1 MINLAEAAV
10 QPAEAAVQPAE
21 AQPTTSEVINEPL
34 KATTAE
40 QVEQEPKKYLA
51 LIKKIEERTEVKCE
65 LEQVRVVIKAITDLV
80 ENPNTTLVMAVLC
93 QIAEQGGFN
102 MVGNHSDAIL
112 AGQARRAWEQVNEAQ
127 PTEKA
132 EPNVTAQAEDETD
145 MRASDAADSPVI
157 GFRPIG
163 TPEDKDKIGGSTTDP
178 GERLD

>member
-1 MINLAEAAV
+1 MTN
-10 QPAEAAVQPAE
+10 PAETVNNSPE
-21 AQPTTSEVINEPL
+21 T
-34 KATTAE
+34 K
-40 QVEQEPKKYLA
+40 EPKEYQA
-51 LIKKIEERTEVKCE
+51 VIAEIEKRTGKTCGGREI
-65 LEQVRVVIKAITDLV
+65 RVVVEAIADV
-80 ENPNTTLVMAVLC
+80 ADKPDPELVMKVLC

-163 TPEDKDKIGGSTTDP
+163 PIKDKDKIGGSTAP
-178 GERLD
+178 GKPMDEIV